1 MDERN
6 VNDVTFFKM
15 QREMVH
21 EITAGP
27 LPMIRRILKK
37 ILLAPMVVIAAMIM
51 FFEEWLWNRL
61 TAATARIA
69 RTRAFRW
76 MDARLASLPSYGAL
90 AVFLVPGVMLLPVKI
105 AALYLIT
112 HGHAGGG
119 LLIIITAKLI
129 GTAIV
134 AHIFSVCRPTL
145 LKVRWFRRLY
155 EWIIRLKNRLYA
167 AIKAMPAWAL
177 AVRWKNAIRS
187 RLPRR
192 GFLARRWKA
201 VSQILRRKFLRKT

>member
-1 MDERN
+1 MAVGSPHRGN
-6 VNDVTFFKM
+6 GT
-15 QREMVH
+15 
-21 EITAGP
+21 
-27 LPMIRRILKK
+27 
-37 ILLAPMVVIAAMIM
+37 
-51 FFEEWLWNRL
+51 
-61 TAATARIA
+61 IA
-69 RTRAFRW
+69 RTRVFRW
-76 MDARLASLPSYGAL
+76 MDARLAALPSYGAM

-145 LKVRWFRRLY
+145 LRVRWFRRLY
-155 EWIIRLKNRLYA
+155 EGIVRLRDRLYT
-167 AIKAMPAWAL
+167 AIKSMPAWAL
-177 AVRWKNAIRS
+177 AVRWKNAIRA

-192 GFLARRWKA
+192 GFLARRWRAIGA
-201 VSQILRRKFLRKT
+201 VLHRKFSRKA